1 MRELSAIEED
11 FGKGG
16 LREKVWQCL
25 KHMCFN
31 SFLLV
36 DAQGEKTKVQQVATS
51 KGDCA
56 REKGESLFQENK
68 RGRSW
73 D

>member
-1 MRELSAIEED
+1 M
-11 FGKGG
+11 
-16 LREKVWQCL
+16 WQCL